1 MHFIDSI
8 RNSLCDQEKNGSYMI
23 VFTISSNK
31 GLMTKMLEYTNIN
44 FNKDKDLKSLCILKA
59 FYSALPLNKSADQLN
74 RSEKIFLP
82 FTFDLSLKL
91 IYTYNP

>member
-8 RNSLCDQEKNGSYMI
+8 RNLLCDQEKNGSYMI
-23 VFTISSNK
+23 VFTISSIK

-59 FYSALPLNKSADQLN
+59 FYSALPLKQVSWLVEQEWKD
-74 RSEKIFLP
+74 I
-82 FTFDLSLKL
+82 FTFYFWSVFKIDLYL
-91 IYTYNP
+91 